1 NLLSQPEKSF
11 NNKKFLIIM
20 IALVVTSLIDISVV
34 RVNDLINKDY
44 IPMQSKLIL
53 FTVNSSL
60 CLLLQYFILKQVKS
74 SFRINRLNRTLKI
87 KAFYL
92 ISLTSLCVLAVLI
105 GFTIFEQFYYNQFD
119 TLLTIC
125 IISISYGTAAALM
138 IWLSLLFLSWYK
150 SNRSLIVLLYF
161 ISIVVI
167 AFNLIVTAAYV
178 NAKMS
183 DRPTYTAQY
192 VGGSADV
199 SGGQH
204 LFLQYTYIISNFISY
219 VSIWATTVLLM
230 NNYRDKLANAI
241 IYWIIFCLPHVYFLI
256 TFFYQFI
263 FSNILISYLEIDPIT
278 VSIVLGAFLSLSKPI
293 GGVFFAV
300 AFWKISTTVS
310 YEKNIKT
317 YMIIAGCGIFLIFS
331 ANQAEAQITGPYP
344 PFGVATLTALS
355 TAAFL
360 MLIGIY
366 NSAVLVSANNDLR
379 KTIYKYALESKL
391 LGQIG
396 RAEME
401 SEIQKT
407 VTTITNEKKHL
418 MTDTEQPV
426 ELDGMELKKYLEFVI
441 REVKKDNK
449 Q

>member
-1 NLLSQPEKSF
+1 
-11 NNKKFLIIM
+11 M
-20 IALVVTSLIDISVV
+20 
-34 RVNDLINKDY
+34 
-44 IPMQSKLIL
+44 
-53 FTVNSSL
+53 
-60 CLLLQYFILKQVKS
+60 
-74 SFRINRLNRTLKI
+74 
-87 KAFYL
+87 
-92 ISLTSLCVLAVLI
+92 
-105 GFTIFEQFYYNQFD
+105 EQ
-119 TLLTIC
+119 
-125 IISISYGTAAALM
+125 AAALM

-150 SNRSLIVLLYF
+150 SNHSLIVLLYF

-230 NNYRDKLANAI
+230 NNYREKLANAI

-344 PFGVATLTALS
+344 PFGVTTLTALS
-355 TAAFL
+355 TCCIFDVDR
-360 MLIGIY
+360 
-366 NSAVLVSANNDLR
+366 N
-379 KTIYKYALESKL
+379 
-391 LGQIG
+391 
-396 RAEME
+396 
-401 SEIQKT
+401 IQFGGT
-407 VTTITNEKKHL
+407 CF
-418 MTDTEQPV
+418 
-426 ELDGMELKKYLEFVI
+426 G
-441 REVKKDNK
+441 
-449 Q
+449 